1 MYLKSSFEWVL
12 NELITT
18 SRTKDTGLQ
27 REIIFKKKQHILH
40 NSVSKF
46 VRAYFGSSEKISE
59 NQEQWEEHIFSH
71 YSEIETN
78 RTRKKREA
86 MQK

>member
-1 MYLKSSFEWVL
+1 M
-12 NELITT
+12 
-18 SRTKDTGLQ
+18 
-27 REIIFKKKQHILH
+27 H

-59 NQEQWEEHIFSH
+59 NQEQWEEHIFLH